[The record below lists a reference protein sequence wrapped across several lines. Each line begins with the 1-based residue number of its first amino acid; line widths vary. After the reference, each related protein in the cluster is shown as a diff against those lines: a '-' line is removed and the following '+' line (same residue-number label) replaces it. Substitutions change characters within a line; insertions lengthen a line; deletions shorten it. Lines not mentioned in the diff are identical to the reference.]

1 MCLEELIDNMSV
13 GMFGATRDIHVVA
26 QVAGHEQD
34 KTPTD
39 IHAIGT
45 KHLNPINDLVFIQRK
60 YQLLAIAEQPAAP
73 SCFLHLVVALNAT
86 K

>member
-1 MCLEELIDNMSV
+1 M
-13 GMFGATRDIHVVA
+13 VA
-26 QVAGHEQD
+26 QAAGHGHD

-45 KHLNPINDLVFIQRK
+45 KHLNPINDLVLVWYK
-60 YQLLAIAEQPAAP
+60 HQLPVSAEQPSAP
-73 SCFLHLVVALNAT
+73 SCFLHLVVALNVT